1 MKKNKLIIL
10 GVIFLLFSFFLLKDD
25 FARAGDESDAIAVRI
40 VPNPNHY
47 SISRWY
53 EKQGFT
59 GSPQSLIVDGYSAIR
74 DGRTVYVNAANLSGD
89 QIYTN
94 VYLISYNQD
103 SSDKT
108 VDILGQIIKKW
119 RFNTDLENND
129 VSYTCSISSS
139 ACASDKDCVSDSVC
153 ATSGVASSSCQ
164 LKTAKNCLLDS
175 DCPQNLF
182 CDSKKAKIIR
192 DLDRIST
199 ATELNSALESYK
211 VLNSTYPKLGAG
223 TYLSQHTVSV
233 WPSWSDTFLA
243 ELNLSS
249 LTDPINR
256 LGACPGFDA
265 KTCWNKDTN
274 RFVFDPGTSAL
285 SLPAGSYGFIYRT
298 DDQGSN
304 YNICSVMETKGL
316 GYTFEPEYL
325 ASSNCVVAIGAS
337 SSGTL
342 TNTAPQIVDKYLVG
356 EADQEFNGSI
366 KVVDGEGNPT
376 TWKLD
381 TSNQSWPGWSAAP
394 ILQNTNSANL
404 KKIYALRAGWPGTY
418 NLDLTLSDGKATT
431 TTSTPI
437 VISNSAPFIEA
448 EDVEFIPGTNN
459 TNINYSFY
467 ITDNNFAVNFNNA
480 YWYQAN
486 NESDIHSG
494 QACAIKLKANKNSGA
509 VEDCGVGSYAGASD
523 YTKFFAGTIV
533 YHTNANK
540 TPYCSTTGCP
550 TITNGNKCRWS
561 DGTNPAW
568 SYQCYVK
575 TTDKAP
581 YSVARYNGSNNFVL
595 VTPSLVGFSV
605 VGENRYKIDY
615 QIPVPTSM
623 SLTADVENIFRI
635 TAWDKYSATSTKDF
649 KIKIKT
655 EIPSLTFNCQASERL
670 GYSYSCL
677 LGATNQNGHTITY
690 SSVKSL
696 PSNLT
701 ISIASSSA
709 YLSGKA
715 MVKFGKAINAADEI
729 IIKATNEYGASS
741 TKVLPLQINSFCGD
755 EIKQNPN
762 TEGRGGIYNDGYE
775 DCDYNDGVTNII
787 ASSSPGLQYSCSTN
801 ASSTSPYPILTNNY
815 CVFKSPVAGGGYCGD
830 GYCQVKVETP
840 NGIIAENDVNCPA
853 DCVSACVPQCN
864 GKTCGDDNCGGSCE
878 PDNCS
883 SGTICTNGSCCPTSA
898 NMQISVDNYH
908 TTYFNEKQI
917 VTTEGAGCG
926 ATCGSVNTIYQGCCW
941 AAIQK
946 FNVTVQPGINVIA
959 IRGKDVGA
967 PYGLAAT
974 LNQAPCSS
982 MTTSEISNW
991 KCTKTAQS
999 GVDWTKINFNDSTW
1013 EAAVSTNST
1022 NGNALAPNVKQIWA
1036 KNTLGDSTIY
1046 CRYAFVSLVNGDLS
1060 TYVIKP
1066 ACNPTSNCSGKNCG
1080 PDGCASG
1087 GTCGSNN
1094 GGCPSSNDIC
1104 SDGKCVC
1111 VPDCDKNNKDCGS
1124 DGCGGFCGSDPLGK
1138 CPTDKMCNDAGKCV
1152 CKPNCVGKTC
1162 GSNGCGGSCGSC
1174 TTGNTCD
1181 IDTGNCVCAK
1191 NCSGKTCGSDGC
1203 GGSCGVNSGLC
1214 LDGWNCTNYKCVKCT
1229 GKNCLSKFLK

>member
-74 DGRTVYVNAANLSGD
+74 DGRTVYVNAANLSGN

-103 SSDKT
+103 SSNKT
-108 VDILGQIIKKW
+108 VDILGQIVKKW
-119 RFNTDLENND
+119 RFNTDLENNN

-139 ACASDKDCVSDSVC
+139 ACASDTDCTSDQSC

-175 DCPQNLF
+175 DCPQSLF

-304 YNICSVMETKGL
+304 YNICSVMETNGL

-325 ASSNCVVAIGAS
+325 TSSNCVVAIGAS
-337 SSGTL
+337 STGTL

-366 KVVDGEGNPT
+366 KVIDGEGNPI
-376 TWKLD
+376 TWQLD

-394 ILQNTNSANL
+394 TLQNTNSANL

-431 TTSTPI
+431 STTTSI

-459 TNINYSFY
+459 TSINYSFY

-486 NESDIHSG
+486 SESDIPSG

-581 YSVARYNGSNNFVL
+581 YSLRKFSGPNNFNL
-595 VTPSLVGFSV
+595 TPIPVGFSIA
-605 VGENRYKIDY
+605 GENRYKIDY
-615 QIPVPTSM
+615 QIPVPTSI
-623 SLTADVENIFRI
+623 SLTADVENIFLI
-635 TAWDKYSATSTKDF
+635 TAWDKYSTSSTKDF

-655 EIPSLTFNCQASERL
+655 EIPSLIFNCQASERL

-709 YLSGKA
+709 YLSGVA
-715 MVKFGKAINAADEI
+715 IAKFGKDINDTTDEI

-741 TKVLPLQINSFCGD
+741 TKVLPLQINDYCGD
-755 EIKQNPN
+755 KVRQYPN
-762 TEGRGGIYNDGYE
+762 TEGRGGMYNDGYE
-775 DCDYNDGVTNII
+775 DCDYNDGITRNV
-787 ASSSPGLQYSCSTN
+787 ASSSPSLQYGCSTN
-801 ASSTSPYPILTNNY
+801 ASSTTPYPILTNNY
-815 CVFKSPVAGGGYCGD
+815 CVYKSPVAGGGYCGD
-830 GYCQVKVETP
+830 SYCQVKVETP
-840 NGIIAENDVNCPA
+840 NGIVSENADNCSS
-853 DCVSACVPQCN
+853 DCVSACIPQCA
-864 GKTCGDDNCGGSCE
+864 GKNCGDDGCGGSCA
-878 PDNCS
+878 PNSCS
-883 SGTICTNGSCCPTSA
+883 DGNICTKGSCCPTSA
-898 NMQISVDNYH
+898 NIQVCADNEH
-908 TTYFNEKQI
+908 VTYFNGVQI
-917 VTTEGAGCG
+917 
-926 ATCGSVNTIYQGCCW
+926 GSGRDWSNVE
-941 AAIQK
+941 K
-946 FNVTVQPGINVIA
+946 FNVTVKAGKNVMA
-959 IRGKDVGA
+959 IKATDWGSL
-967 PYGLAAT
+967 YGFSAT
-974 LNQAPCSS
+974 LNQGACKS
-982 MTTSEISNW
+982 MTTDDISNW
-991 KCTKTAQS
+991 KCIGSTTTAVSLENWNSVNYDDSNWLSAKVVGSKGIRGGNYLAYQQIWSPDSLFAQS
-999 GVDWTKINFNDSTW
+999 SV
-1013 EAAVSTNST
+1013 
-1022 NGNALAPNVKQIWA
+1022 
-1036 KNTLGDSTIY
+1036 Y
-1046 CRYAFVSLVNGDLS
+1046 CRYSFESLGNGATSDQ
-1060 TYVIKP
+1060 VIP
-1066 ACNPTSNCSGKNCG
+1066 PTCQRNCSASRVCG
-1080 PDGCASG
+1080 ADGCG
-1087 GTCGSNN
+1087 GTCGTCSA
-1094 GGCPSSNDIC
+1094 GTC
-1104 SDGKCVC
+1104 SDGKCVFSC
-1111 VPDCDKNNKDCGS
+1111 VPSCAANYCG
-1124 DGCGGFCGSDPLGK
+1124 P
-1138 CPTDKMCNDAGKCV
+1138 
-1152 CKPNCVGKTC
+1152 
-1162 GSNGCGGSCGSC
+1162 
-1174 TTGNTCD
+1174 
-1181 IDTGNCVCAK
+1181 
-1191 NCSGKTCGSDGC
+1191 DGC
-1203 GGSCGVNSGLC
+1203 GGSCLCDSGGSCVSGECILCTDKTSCNGRTCGVDRCGKSCGSC
-1214 LDGWNCTNYKCVKCT
+1214 PIDATCT
-1229 GKNCLSKFLK
+1229 GGKCYTKSRPVE